1 MYAIVKTGGKQY
13 RVEEGTTLFV
23 ERLPDA
29 VGATVALEPILLAG
43 DSDPVF
49 DSEGLGSVSVRAE
62 VVEHVRGPKI
72 RIFKYKPKQGYRR
85 RAGHRQE
92 LTRLKVTSL
101 GKDS

>member
-23 ERLPDA
+23 ERLTA
-29 VGATVALEPILLAG
+29 EQGSTVDLEPILFRG
-43 DSDPVF
+43 DDAVF
-49 DSEGLGSVSVRAE
+49 DADGLGSVTVQAQ

-72 RIFKYKPKQGYRR
+72 RIFKFKPKRGYKRR
-85 RAGHRQE
+85 TGHRQE
-92 LTRLKVTSL
+92 LTRLKVTKL